1 MATAYILVDYENVQP
16 RDVPLLD
23 ASRHRMIIFRGTH
36 QNKVDADLAEALQPL
51 GPNVEYVRVAKA
63 GKNAL
68 DFQLAFQV
76 GRLLERHATSNA
88 DREARFLIVSN
99 DTGYSAL
106 LVHIEKLGYVAVQS
120 ANIRDGLAAV
130 DPRSSEAHR
139 DALAGALAHLRQGKN
154 RPTTRQKLVHHLATH
169 FKGNPEIDAEALV
182 RSLEET
188 GEIAVVGNK
197 MDYSGIQQ

>member
-51 GPNVEYVRVAKA
+51 GAKVEYVRVAKA

-76 GRLLERHATSNA
+76 GRLLERHASSNA

-106 LVHIEKLGYVAVQS
+106 LVHIEKLG
-120 ANIRDGLAAV
+120 
-130 DPRSSEAHR
+130 
-139 DALAGALAHLRQGKN
+139 
-154 RPTTRQKLVHHLATH
+154 
-169 FKGNPEIDAEALV
+169 
-182 RSLEET
+182 
-188 GEIAVVGNK
+188 
-197 MDYSGIQQ
+197 